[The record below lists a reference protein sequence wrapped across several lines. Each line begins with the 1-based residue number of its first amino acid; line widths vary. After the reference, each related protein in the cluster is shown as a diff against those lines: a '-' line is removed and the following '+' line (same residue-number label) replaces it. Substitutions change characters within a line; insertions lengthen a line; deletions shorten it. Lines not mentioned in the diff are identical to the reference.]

1 MSEKSEALFTLKVPY
16 LVCEQQITD
25 LTHGSLTLAVP
36 EDCIG
41 HYILAQGVY
50 QVRCENFQL
59 RLATQTYTLEELTA
73 FAAKLPASMIEQQLT
88 LTYKETEWSM
98 MKMKSQ
104 RSPCPASLN
113 RFSFATGT
121 LSQQPFTAQL
131 CTANPIATAGDLD
144 RIFGAMEPMKPWT
157 KACENGDVRAC
168 FNLGVVYFN
177 GEGVPKDHP
186 RALELWTKSCA
197 LDDFESCY
205 ALGAVYEAG
214 EGVPK
219 DAARAVDFLK
229 KACDG
234 GFKQACER
242 LP

>member
-1 MSEKSEALFTLKVPY
+1 M
-16 LVCEQQITD
+16 
-25 LTHGSLTLAVP
+25 
-36 EDCIG
+36 
-41 HYILAQGVY
+41 
-50 QVRCENFQL
+50 
-59 RLATQTYTLEELTA
+59 
-73 FAAKLPASMIEQQLT
+73 
-88 LTYKETEWSM
+88 
-98 MKMKSQ
+98 
-104 RSPCPASLN
+104 
-113 RFSFATGT
+113 
-121 LSQQPFTAQL
+121 
-131 CTANPIATAGDLD
+131 
-144 RIFGAMEPMKPWT
+144 
-157 KACENGDVRAC
+157 
-168 FNLGVVYFN
+168 
-177 GEGVPKDHP
+177 PKDHP